1 MHYVCLE
8 REKYSILFVRISVK
22 ENNKIRIWK
31 PNNINESN
39 LATLGLVLLI
49 KRNLN
54 GKLSYYKLLLLI
66 ISIFLPLF
74 YFSILKIIIKTR
86 QTLCIFTKKNE
97 LFVLFFSLTPFWI
110 FRDVTMLCL
119 ILLHLNIFVDFF
131 N

>member
-1 MHYVCLE
+1 MYYVCLE
-8 REKYSILFVRISVK
+8 REKYSELFVRISVK

-54 GKLSYYKLLLLI
+54 GKLSYYKLLSLI

-74 YFSILKIIIKTR
+74 YFSILK
-86 QTLCIFTKKNE
+86 
-97 LFVLFFSLTPFWI
+97 
-110 FRDVTMLCL
+110 
-119 ILLHLNIFVDFF
+119 
-131 N
+131 